1 MVGVIGKAIKG
12 FGKALKSR
20 GRKPGVFDKVI
31 GKGVVDRNVK
41 SKEVFKTIQGLR
53 KKPKGKFSTFPSEI
67 VRTLKSRKGKAF
79 GKGALIG
86 GAAASGLEYK
96 RRKDRGD
103 YKKGKK

>member
-53 KKPKGKFSTFPSEI
+53 KKPY
-67 VRTLKSRKGKAF
+67 
-79 GKGALIG
+79 KGAKENLDKIYKQTLRHKTMKQT
-86 GAAASGLEYK
+86 GL
-96 RRKDRGD
+96 
-103 YKKGKK
+103 KGKK